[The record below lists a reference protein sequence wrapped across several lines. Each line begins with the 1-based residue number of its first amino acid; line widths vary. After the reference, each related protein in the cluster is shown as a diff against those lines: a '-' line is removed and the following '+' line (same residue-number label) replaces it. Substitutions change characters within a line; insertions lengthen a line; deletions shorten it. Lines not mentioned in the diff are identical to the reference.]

1 MPGEGPESR
10 ACGFSHR
17 LWGRGYTCAA
27 AKGRPRA
34 IDIAHLGFRFEDR
47 IPERRK
53 TGTEGTPVGSPR
65 NRCRAAVLYRGT
77 EGHRYSS
84 PRFIGLSRFEDRAAP
99 QRRKAAHLA
108 KGTPVGSPRESCCDG
123 FSSTEVC
130 DLSFAVLQAT
140 GRSRSFAFECV
151 VHIRTAWGPFR
162 ERRARAPAPSSSTE
176 PPSPFFWLSRG
187 GIL

>member
-84 PRFIGLSRFEDRAAP
+84 PRFIGLSTGFEDRTAP

-123 FSSTEVC
+123 FSSTEFC
-130 DLSFAVLQAT
+130 DLSFVV
-140 GRSRSFAFECV
+140 FAGYRTVPIFR
-151 VHIRTAWGPFR
+151 IRMCCPHSDRLGPLSGT
-162 ERRARAPAPSSSTE
+162 PSASAGAE
-176 PPSPFFWLSRG
+176 L
-187 GIL
+187 